1 MLLTACNKKD
11 YVVNSEESTPVVKQ
25 VSTFPVIIDQDIQ
38 YAQGLGYDDT
48 STSSFPIPLKL
59 DVYYPNNSSTNR
71 PVYMFIH
78 GGGFVG
84 GSKSSEQIVDIA
96 NFFASR
102 GWVFV
107 SIDYRLVQNLGTT
120 NTGIAPQEW
129 IDYIQEIETYTEQ
142 TQQGIAMYAAQ
153 RDAKAALR
161 WIVFNADNYNID
173 TDYIT
178 VGGGSAGAIT
188 AITLGISNKEDF
200 RDELTISEDPTLSS
214 TNLNETYTVRSIINF
229 WGSNIKLE
237 LFDLVFGLNRY
248 DTNDPELFIAHGTND
263 QNPSTPF
270 SEATEL
276 QGIYD
281 SLDIYSELV
290 PLNGFGHGAWNAT
303 VDGKSLSDMS
313 FDFLVERQNL
323 TIE

>member
-1 MLLTACNKKD
+1 M
-11 YVVNSEESTPVVKQ
+11 
-25 VSTFPVIIDQDIQ
+25 
-38 YAQGLGYDDT
+38 
-48 STSSFPIPLKL
+48 
-59 DVYYPNNSSTNR
+59 
-71 PVYMFIH
+71 
-78 GGGFVG
+78 GFC
-84 GSKSSEQIVDIA
+84 I
-96 NFFASR
+96 
-102 GWVFV
+102 
-107 SIDYRLVQNLGTT
+107 YRLVQNLGTT

-248 DTNDPELFIAHGTND
+248 DTNDPELFMGHGKAED
-263 QNPSTPF
+263 LQTPY
-270 SEATEL
+270 EGALEL
-276 QGIYD
+276 QSVYD
-281 SLDIYSELV
+281 SLGIYNELNTLV
-290 PLNGFGHGAWNAT
+290 YPPDDNPAGHGAWNAT

-323 TIE
+323 SIE